1 MSASTAKITETG
13 APRNAALVQGLL
25 LLACSVALGWK
36 TLVALVQFSLSHEE
50 SSHVIVIPFLSVYIL
65 WSERDRIFGARGA
78 ASDRRAGFV
87 VIAAGALAY
96 GAALLWMDHAPGSNG
111 FSFQAL
117 CLVTIWIGIFLAVA
131 GLQAWHSARFALL
144 LLVLMAPLPD
154 PALSKVVYA
163 LEKGSTDITYAIFR
177 ILRVPTLRDGFYLTV
192 PGITIE
198 VAPECSGIRSSVAM
212 LITCLLAAHFYLR
225 TWWGWVLFI
234 LVIIPVSMIKNGI
247 RIATLT
253 LLSLYV
259 DPGFL
264 HGSLHRDGGF
274 VFFFMGLVILGAALV
289 GIRKLERRLT
299 ARLSGLRPEFA
310 SN

>member
-1 MSASTAKITETG
+1 MSASTAKISETG
-13 APRNAALVQGLL
+13 APRNAALIQALL
-25 LLACSVALGWK
+25 LLACSAALGWK

-65 WSERDRIFGARGA
+65 WSERDRIFGARTMA
-78 ASDRRAGFV
+78 TDRRAGFV
-87 VIAAGALAY
+87 VMAAGVLAY
-96 GAALLWMDHAPGSNG
+96 GAALLWMERAPGSNG
-111 FSFQAL
+111 FSLQVL

-131 GLQAWHSARFALL
+131 GSQAWHAAKFALL

-154 PALSKVVYA
+154 AVLSKVVYA

-177 ILRVPTLRDGFYLTV
+177 ILRIPTLRDGFYLTV

-225 TWWGWVLFI
+225 TWWGWVLFM

-259 DPGFL
+259 DPSFL

-274 VFFFMGLVILGAALV
+274 VFFFLGLVILGAALV
-289 GIRKLERRLT
+289 GIRKLERRFSNGIG
-299 ARLSGLRPEFA
+299 RQQPGLA
-310 SN
+310 